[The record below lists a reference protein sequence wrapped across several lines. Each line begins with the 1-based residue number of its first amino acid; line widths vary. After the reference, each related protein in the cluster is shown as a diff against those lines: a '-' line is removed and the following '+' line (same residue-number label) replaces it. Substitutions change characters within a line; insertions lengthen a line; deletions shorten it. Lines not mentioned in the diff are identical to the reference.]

1 MLPAWI
7 HGESC
12 EVLSRSTLARSAS
25 NKCSFPL
32 KKASSLVMAPGVPGF
47 HCERTGVTRV
57 RPCVG
62 SFTRVRASAFAANE
76 SSWFGSLP

>member
-1 MLPAWI
+1 MLMLPAWI

-25 NKCSFPL
+25 NKCSLPL

-47 HCERTGVTRV
+47 HCESGQQGQAV
-57 RPCVG
+57 RWVIHKG
-62 SFTRVRASAFAANE
+62 E
-76 SSWFGSLP
+76 G